1 MPEAQTPVTIVEMP
15 AAEARIPVTAEA
27 GIPAAVG
34 TLTAEAGILVT
45 AGMPTAE
52 AGIPAAM
59 GTLTTEAGIPAVG
72 TPIAVVQIPEAA
84 IQMQTA
90 VVRIPAV
97 IMRTLV
103 AGAALTRAADR
114 KADYPKMTVWTVGTI
129 LRPGIH
135 LEHLEISRM
144 MQPDRAAITRSCRL
158 KVKTER
164 AVRTADLK
172 RQRKTLKLKI
182 RTMILNIFHSRR

>member
-114 KADYPKMTVWTVGTI
+114 KADYPRMTVWTVGTI
-129 LRPGIH
+129 LSLGIH

-172 RQRKTLKLKI
+172 R
-182 RTMILNIFHSRR
+182 